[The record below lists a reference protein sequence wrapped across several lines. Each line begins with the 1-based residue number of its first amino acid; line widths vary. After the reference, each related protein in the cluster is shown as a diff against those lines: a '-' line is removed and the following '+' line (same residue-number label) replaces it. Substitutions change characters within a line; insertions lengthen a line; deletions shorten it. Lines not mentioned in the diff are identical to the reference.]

1 MSNLRWQKRASTGLG
16 PGIPHFND
24 ANAIMLRA
32 IAAKI
37 APEMS
42 KSLDGDIHALHLA
55 LSVGEGNPAEIAK
68 RLGATAHQIGGA
80 LAAHDFTKADMHD
93 MMLAVAKSS
102 TNGDTSDYA
111 AAEQATMAFASI
123 IYTLNAEGDVD
134 AGVYASLKAGLNQC
148 YGAIQKEDS
157 YDPVKFAAAAQAVTR
172 AMP

>member
-1 MSNLRWQKRASTGLG
+1 M
-16 PGIPHFND
+16 
-24 ANAIMLRA
+24 
-32 IAAKI
+32 
-37 APEMS
+37 
-42 KSLDGDIHALHLA
+42 
-55 LSVGEGNPAEIAK
+55 AEAQL
-68 RLGATAHQIGGA
+68 RLGYARVRLLPSVKNFNIVHCVNILMQLTE
-80 LAAHDFTKADMHD
+80 LHD

-123 IYTLNAEGDVD
+123 IYTLNAGGDVD

>member
-32 IAAKI
+32 IAARVT
-37 APEMS
+37 PELA
-42 KSLDGDIHALHLA
+42 KSLDGDVHALHLA
-55 LSVGEGNPAEIAK
+55 LSAGEGSPAEIAR
-68 RLGATAHQIGGA
+68 RLSATAGKVGDA
-80 LAAHDFTKADMHD
+80 LATHQFTKADMQD
-93 MMLAVAKSS
+93 MLMAVAKSS

-123 IYTLNAEGDVD
+123 IYTLNADGQVD
-134 AGVYASLKAGLNQC
+134 AGAYVALKAGLNQC

-172 AMP
+172 AMH